1 MHGTIQILSERGV
14 PMATTCATADDGIP
28 RMVDSILERYDSDKK
43 WLISILFDIQN
54 EFKHLPRKALQ
65 HLAKKLDVPLT
76 DVYSIATFYKAFSL
90 TPKGKH
96 SLTVCVGTACH
107 VRGALGVLE
116 EFERQLDVRSG
127 ETTPDKMFT
136 LSTVSC
142 LGCCAMGPIAVV
154 DEKYHGQ
161 VSANKVKPLLTAVK
175 KADKGP
181 AAEKAA

>member
-1 MHGTIQILSERGV
+1 
-14 PMATTCATADDGIP
+14 MAATCAAPFEGIP
-28 RMVDSILERYDSDKK
+28 KTVDKILGKYNSDKK

-54 EFKHLPRKALQ
+54 EFRYLPREALQ
-65 HLAKKLDVPLT
+65 YLSKKLEVPMT

-96 SLTVCVGTACH
+96 SVTVCMGTACH
-107 VRGALGVLE
+107 VRGSLSVLE
-116 EFERQLDVRSG
+116 EFERQLEVRPG
-127 ETTPDKMFT
+127 DTTSDKMFS

-161 VSANKVKPLLTAVK
+161 VTANKVKPVLDAVRKADAGATTK
-175 KADKGP
+175 KA
-181 AAEKAA
+181 A

>member
-1 MHGTIQILSERGV
+1 
-14 PMATTCATADDGIP
+14 MAATSTASDDGIP
-28 RMVDSILERYDSDKK
+28 RMVDSILDKYDSDKK

-54 EFKHLPRKALQ
+54 EFKHLPRAALQ
-65 HLAKKLDVPLT
+65 HLAKKLEVPLT

-96 SLTVCVGTACH
+96 SLTVCLGTACH

-116 EFERQLDVRSG
+116 EFERQLDIRSG
-127 ETTPDKMFT
+127 ETTPDKMFS

-161 VSANKVKPLLTAVK
+161 VTANKVRPLLAAVK
-175 KADKGP
+175 KADKSAVAKE
-181 AAEKAA
+181 AA